1 MVDKHP
7 KVVPS
12 EPILRTSIRGRSSS
26 MRRDIP
32 ARAALTWYNDTVDG
46 SDHQEDAWSFKT
58 VVTGLYHRF
67 IHNVATR
74 AAVDSFKNAE
84 YDSRDMVVTFYHELV
99 RHAMRM
105 VRPPERYT
113 FKRQFM
119 ARMPEDILY
128 YLISKEVTAEH
139 SNMET
144 ILHHTRKAK

>member
-1 MVDKHP
+1 MVNKHP

-12 EPILRTSIRGRSSS
+12 ELIMRTSIQCRLSS
-26 MRRDIP
+26 MR
-32 ARAALTWYNDTVDG
+32 RAALTWYNDTVDG

-58 VVTGLYHRF
+58 VVTGLYDRF

-119 ARMPEDILY
+119 ARMPEDIL
-128 YLISKEVTAEH
+128 
-139 SNMET
+139 
-144 ILHHTRKAK
+144 